1 MRPTRE
7 FTAEHAAR
15 DGRGLHYKSR
25 EWAEI
30 ASHADWAGAWPEIDR
45 SGRLTGNEIGS
56 VGGGWLNV
64 DDAAMIPVAE
74 AVAGGWPYDRD
85 EGRAWP
91 PMHVRVNQPQID

>member
-1 MRPTRE
+1 MDTNDT
-7 FTAEHAAR
+7 TADGCCR
-15 DGRGLHYKSR
+15 LGRGLHYKSA
-25 EWAEI
+25 EWQRLCEAGRWDAE
-30 ASHADWAGAWPEIDR
+30 WPEIDR
-45 SGRLTGNEIGS
+45 TGRLTGQIVGNE
-56 VGGGWLNV
+56 GGYLNV